1 MCSSKSDDKLARKSR
16 VGPPLAVLAAALVMT
31 VSVANIPSHVFA
43 KDEDP
48 YSSWYF
54 TAEEI
59 TAAYQYQQN
68 YGERL
73 RAPLRATECAF
84 RDGDFPT
91 YYRGVRSTLPCR
103 FVTEL
108 TRHLRQMIEVGAA
121 RYLFPLDADHAHLG
135 VPKSAW
141 NNKYKD
147 LPPEEIFPAL
157 VRDPDLVALY
167 HTAEHLRIT
176 DRKTGAMSPD
186 AKAWQEKRNV
196 LGYFDGRPI
205 TILPPHHNGQGASM
219 PEEYYSYSGFTFLAS
234 PRGELFLSLGTTMV
248 TFDVAFD
255 ADHNEEIVFP
265 NLTDGENLL
274 TRTSR

>member
-1 MCSSKSDDKLARKSR
+1 MFFLSGSDRKACKSSIRRIAAMCGALTMSVGAVNLSRSALA
-16 VGPPLAVLAAALVMT
+16 
-31 VSVANIPSHVFA
+31 N
-43 KDEDP
+43 DEDP

-54 TAEEI
+54 TSEEI

-84 RDGDFPT
+84 RDGEFAT
-91 YYRGVRSTLPCR
+91 FYRGVRFPISCR
-103 FVTEL
+103 FINEV
-108 TRHLRQMIEVGAA
+108 TRHLKQMMDVGAA

-135 VPKSAW
+135 VPKEVW
-141 NNKYKD
+141 NKKYKD

-157 VRDPDLVALY
+157 VRDPGLVALY

-176 DRKTGAMSPD
+176 DRKNGAVNAD

-205 TILPPHHNGQGASM
+205 KILTPYANGQGASM
-219 PEEYYSYSGFTFLAS
+219 PEDYYSYSGFTFLAS
-234 PRGELFLSLGTTMV
+234 PRGDLFLTRGSNV
-248 TFDVAFD
+248 ITFDIAFD
-255 ADHNEEIVFP
+255 ADHFESIEEL
-265 NLTDGENLL
+265 NRYYGEKNL
-274 TRTSR
+274 TRTGR

>member
-1 MCSSKSDDKLARKSR
+1 MCSSKNHKPARTSR
-16 VGPPLAVLAAALVMT
+16 LGSPLAILAAALVVMT
-31 VSVANIPSHVFA
+31 VSVTNIPSGGFA

-48 YSSWYF
+48 DSSWYF
-54 TAEEI
+54 TSEEI

-91 YYRGVRSTLPCR
+91 YYRGARSTLPCR
-103 FVTEL
+103 FVTEV
-108 TRHLRQMIEVGAA
+108 TRHLKQMIEVGAA

-141 NNKYKD
+141 NNKYKN

-157 VRDPDLVALY
+157 VRDPGLVALY

-176 DRKTGAMSPD
+176 DRKTGAVSAD

-205 TILPPHHNGQGASM
+205 KILPPHHNGQGASM
-219 PEEYYSYSGFTFLAS
+219 PEEYYSYSDFTFLAS

-248 TFDVAFD
+248 TFDVAFE
-255 ADHNEEIVFP
+255 ADHNEEIAFP
-265 NLTDGENLL
+265 NLTDGEKVL

>member
-1 MCSSKSDDKLARKSR
+1 MFFLSGSDRRGCQSR
-16 VGPPLAVLAAALVMT
+16 IPRMAAICAAAAIGVST
-31 VSVANIPSHVFA
+31 VSLSRSAIA
-43 KDEDP
+43 KDDDP

-73 RAPLRATECAF
+73 RAPLRAMACAF
-84 RDGDFPT
+84 RDGDFGT
-91 YYRGVRSTLPCR
+91 SYRGVHFPVPCR
-103 FVTEL
+103 FVTEV
-108 TRHLRQMIEVGAA
+108 TRHLKEMMDSGAA

-135 VPKSAW
+135 VPKEAW

-147 LPPEEIFPAL
+147 LPPEEIFSAL
-157 VRDPDLVALY
+157 VRDPGLVALY

-176 DRKTGAMSPD
+176 DRRNGTVNAG

-205 TILPPHHNGQGASM
+205 KILAPYANGQGASM
-219 PEEYYSYSGFTFLAS
+219 PEDYYSYSGFTFLAS
-234 PRGELFLSLGTTMV
+234 PRGELFLTRDLNV
-248 TFDVAFD
+248 ITFDIAFD
-255 ADHNEEIVFP
+255 ADHFETVEEQ
-265 NLTDGENLL
+265 NRYYGEKNL
-274 TRTSR
+274 TRTGR